1 MHKKRPKQISLGV
14 QSRKHLIIPKG
25 RRLRKVRR
33 KETVNQD
40 VEDKILPSGNLRRE
54 IWEGH
59 DKGKRSKKDK

>member
-14 QSRKHLIIPKG
+14 RSRKHLIIPKG
-25 RRLRKVRR
+25 RRLRKVHR

-54 IWEGH
+54 I
-59 DKGKRSKKDK
+59 DQ